1 MAKTE
6 QAEPAKDTAGG
17 SASSANPMY
26 LLIPLALAQLI
37 NAYDTTAMNVA
48 VSKVVPSLHTTV
60 AGVQAGITIY
70 SLVMAA
76 FMITG
81 SKIGDIWGRKKTFM
95 LGVTM
100 YGVGA
105 LITAFSRNLG
115 MMVTG
120 WSLLE
125 GLGSALMIPAI
136 FALVSSMLPPGKQRL
151 KGFALIGS
159 AAAAGAALGPLL
171 CGFWATVVTWRAS
184 FLSEVAVVVVVLLL
198 HKRLAVEEDPNRKKP
213 QLDALG
219 AVLSALGL
227 AILVMGFLQAS
238 TYGWLTARVPFKVGG
253 KVIITKGGISPVIP
267 FVIAGLLVLGLFV
280 LWQRHRTNAKKE
292 PLVNLGI
299 FKGRAVAIGLPV
311 VLMLMFMQAGML
323 FICPVFLQMSLGQ
336 SPLVSGLTILP
347 LTVFLILF
355 SQVAAKLNK
364 VQPRKLIMIGMVLIP
379 LGLMLIWWLLEDK
392 PSALQMI
399 PGLIVVGVGIGL
411 VNAPLLN
418 LVQSS
423 LPAEESG
430 EISGVNRAFSNLGG
444 SLGTAIAGAVLMSVL
459 ISSFSGLL
467 LKNPVI
473 PQAEKQKIESKL
485 AQDARTVSDKQVRS
499 YLAAKSFNPR
509 VGTALYDINQKSRNK
524 ALLTALLAVGVLG
537 VLGFLFS
544 IFLPRVQ
551 NEEADE
557 EAGEPAERVSERPA
571 GQPT

>member
-125 GLGSALMIPAI
+125 GLGSALIIPAI

-171 CGFWATVVTWRAS
+171 CGFWATVVTWRA
-184 FLSEVAVVVVVLLL
+184 
-198 HKRLAVEEDPNRKKP
+198 
-213 QLDALG
+213 
-219 AVLSALGL
+219 
-227 AILVMGFLQAS
+227 
-238 TYGWLTARVPFKVGG
+238 
-253 KVIITKGGISPVIP
+253 
-267 FVIAGLLVLGLFV
+267 
-280 LWQRHRTNAKKE
+280 
-292 PLVNLGI
+292 
-299 FKGRAVAIGLPV
+299 
-311 VLMLMFMQAGML
+311 
-323 FICPVFLQMSLGQ
+323 
-336 SPLVSGLTILP
+336 
-347 LTVFLILF
+347 
-355 SQVAAKLNK
+355 
-364 VQPRKLIMIGMVLIP
+364 
-379 LGLMLIWWLLEDK
+379 
-392 PSALQMI
+392 
-399 PGLIVVGVGIGL
+399 
-411 VNAPLLN
+411 
-418 LVQSS
+418 
-423 LPAEESG
+423 
-430 EISGVNRAFSNLGG
+430 
-444 SLGTAIAGAVLMSVL
+444 
-459 ISSFSGLL
+459 
-467 LKNPVI
+467 
-473 PQAEKQKIESKL
+473 
-485 AQDARTVSDKQVRS
+485 
-499 YLAAKSFNPR
+499 
-509 VGTALYDINQKSRNK
+509 
-524 ALLTALLAVGVLG
+524 
-537 VLGFLFS
+537 
-544 IFLPRVQ
+544 
-551 NEEADE
+551 
-557 EAGEPAERVSERPA
+557 
-571 GQPT
+571 